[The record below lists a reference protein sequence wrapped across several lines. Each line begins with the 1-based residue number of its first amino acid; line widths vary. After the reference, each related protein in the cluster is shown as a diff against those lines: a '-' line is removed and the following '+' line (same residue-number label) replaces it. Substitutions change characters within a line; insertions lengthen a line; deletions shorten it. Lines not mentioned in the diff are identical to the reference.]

1 MKIQETFVL
10 CKGIGPKADENI
22 RQAGI
27 QNWQMALECPEL
39 LPLSPKKTE
48 SLLLEL
54 NNLKEDL
61 EASRWERLVEKLP
74 NKEHWRVLIDRQS
87 ECSYFDIETDGLS
100 MYEGA
105 PTVICCLHRGQ
116 MHTFIQ
122 GENLDDFPDLLL
134 EVDQLVSF
142 NGASFDVPYVQCYFN
157 IPTLPCAHVDLRWI
171 CHHKG
176 FKGGLKSIEK
186 ELGLTR
192 DDDIH
197 GVDGLEAVW
206 LWERYDRYG
215 DVSAL
220 KRLVKYCQA
229 DVWGLEVLARE
240 LSYL

>member
-1 MKIQETFVL
+1 MKTQETFVL
-10 CKGIGPKADENI
+10 CKGIGPKADEKI
-22 RQAGI
+22 RLSGI
-27 QNWQMALECPEL
+27 HNWKMALENPER

-48 SLLLEL
+48 ALLQEL
-54 NNLKEDL
+54 NSLTEDV
-61 EASRWERLVEKLP
+61 ESARWERLIGRLP
-74 NKEHWRVLIDRQS
+74 NCEHWRVLMDRQK

-105 PTVICCLHRGQ
+105 PTVICCLHKGK

-122 GENLDDFPDLLL
+122 GENLEDFPDLLL
-134 EVDQLVSF
+134 DIDQLVSF

-157 IPTLPCAHVDLRWI
+157 LPTLPCAHVDLRWI

-176 FKGGLKSIEK
+176 LKGGLKSIERD
-186 ELGLTR
+186 LGLTR
-192 DDDIH
+192 DEDIH

-206 LWERYDRYG
+206 LWERYNRYG
-215 DVSAL
+215 DNAAL

-240 LSYL
+240 LIYL